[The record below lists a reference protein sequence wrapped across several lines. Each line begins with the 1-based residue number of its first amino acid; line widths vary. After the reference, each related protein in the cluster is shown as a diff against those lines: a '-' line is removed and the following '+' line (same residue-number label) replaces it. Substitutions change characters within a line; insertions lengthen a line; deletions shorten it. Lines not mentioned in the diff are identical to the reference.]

1 MTGYVMLLYD
11 KVLLYPT
18 GRVGI
23 SQPAKKNGR
32 CVKRREE

>member
-1 MTGYVMLLYD
+1 MFSLILCPM
-11 KVLLYPT
+11 

-32 CVKRREE
+32 CVKTREE